1 VAPFSL
7 VGIFAVAEA
16 RSLTASGDGDT
27 TFVEVGL
34 RIPGE
39 RHKPERSA
47 SVREVSNPQWEDAS
61 FDL

>member
-1 VAPFSL
+1 MIREL
-7 VGIFAVAEA
+7 VKCVPVVEA
-16 RSLTASGDGDT
+16 RSLVTSGEGDT

-39 RHKPERSA
+39 RHNAERST